1 MLENEGKEVKGDR
14 LLKGFHRVPQCVG
27 YPVFDCFADYFQR
40 IGFRTAGGSG
50 IKWMRSDRAGGS
62 VRA

>member
-14 LLKGFHRVPQCVG
+14 LLKGFQRVPQCVG